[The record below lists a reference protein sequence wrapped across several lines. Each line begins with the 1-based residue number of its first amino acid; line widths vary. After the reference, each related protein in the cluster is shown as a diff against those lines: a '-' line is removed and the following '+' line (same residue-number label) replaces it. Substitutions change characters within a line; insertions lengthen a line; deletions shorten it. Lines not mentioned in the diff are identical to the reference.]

1 MPHVE
6 FELLKYQP
14 MQNVRANS
22 PKLYGEI
29 LKYRKG
35 SKYLVRLNPNPHH
48 YKYFVWLQRERGEKK
63 RGKRGE
69 IQQKKIHK
77 ARQKQEDS
85 RAGKREATIKHS

>member
-35 SKYLVRLNPNPHH
+35 SKYLARLNPNPHH
-48 YKYFVWLQRERGEKK
+48 YKYFIWLQREDEKEE
-63 RGKRGE
+63 KRGE

-77 ARQKQEDS
+77 VRFV
-85 RAGKREATIKHS
+85 